1 MADAPERSLEDRVA
15 ALEQT
20 VDRLNE
26 LLTGLIRA
34 LADRERESPPPEPKR
49 SPRPAARPV
58 TVAAAPRE
66 PLATP
71 RPKPRVDVA
80 KRWWVGR
87 GMEFWIS
94 RVGIGLLLFGLVF
107 LFKYAVDRGWLTPWV
122 QVVLGLALG
131 VGLAAVGLRVGQRRP
146 WFSHIMLGGA
156 AAAFYI
162 TGFAGFQLFE
172 LVSYPVAL
180 GYMVLVT
187 VFTFWV
193 ALRANRAAL
202 SVLGALGG
210 LGTPFLLYTGSGT
223 LAGLVAYTGVV
234 LVGTSGIYL
243 FKGWRSLLVTT
254 VIGGWSVLML
264 GREAD
269 GALDMLRDRWALQ
282 AGVLVAWLAF
292 WAVPVAREVL
302 AARDPVRWPRP
313 RGPILRVFDLTD
325 ERLTQPLVALL
336 TVSVPLFALLFS
348 TDIWTTPDALW
359 GWVALA
365 GALIYAGSWLPLRR
379 WGVAPRVVSAHAV
392 AAAVL
397 LAVALQFFFSS
408 HTLLLTWAVEAAALH
423 WMARRLGDRA
433 VSVTAHALFVVAAT
447 WLAQRLLIE
456 FWTREVFN
464 AQAAV
469 DLAVIAAAG
478 LTCRF
483 LDSAQARRWYG
494 LAAFAALVAWLAR
507 ELAPFT
513 YGQGY
518 TLVAWALVG
527 VALLVT
533 ARRVGDRSYT
543 SAAHLLFALAGLWV
557 AARLMTDVESGV
569 AFADPDR
576 VLDLLVIGVGFATSW
591 LSPSSAERDAPAGMA
606 VALAPGPARGRG
618 LRIDRVGCVRHRAAG
633 VRAAARYRGRAP
645 GRAGYPRATRD
656 EALRGGSLATRADL
670 ARAVVHGVRRTVP
683 RPQLLLPGAVEKD
696 VELTDILSHNP
707 GKGRHE
713 PAFSVTFCRV
723 SGPPAPTLWIRRPLP
738 PATPR
743 FRRAAGT
750 RLVGN

>member
-302 AARDPVRWPRP
+302 ATRDPVRWPRP

-483 LDSAQARRWYG
+483 L
-494 LAAFAALVAWLAR
+494 
-507 ELAPFT
+507 E
-513 YGQGY
+513 Y

-557 AARLMTDVESGV
+557 AARFMTDVESGV

-591 LSPSSAERDAPAGMA
+591 LSPSSAERDGYRLAAHALLLGWLWRSLQALPAGEA
-606 VALAPGPARGRG
+606 FVSIAWGVYGIGLLVFG
-618 LRIDRVGCVRHRAAG
+618 LRRVTKLFLVDLSQLEPIWRVLLFMGFGGLFLVLSYYFRA
-633 VRAAARYRGRAP
+633 
-645 GRAGYPRATRD
+645 
-656 EALRGGSLATRADL
+656 
-670 ARAVVHGVRRTVP
+670 
-683 RPQLLLPGAVEKD
+683 
-696 VELTDILSHNP
+696 
-707 GKGRHE
+707 
-713 PAFSVTFCRV
+713 
-723 SGPPAPTLWIRRPLP
+723 LWKK
-738 PATPR
+738 TS
-743 FRRAAGT
+743 
-750 RLVGN
+750 N

>member
-1 MADAPERSLEDRVA
+1 
-15 ALEQT
+15 
-20 VDRLNE
+20 
-26 LLTGLIRA
+26 
-34 LADRERESPPPEPKR
+34 
-49 SPRPAARPV
+49 
-58 TVAAAPRE
+58 
-66 PLATP
+66 
-71 RPKPRVDVA
+71 
-80 KRWWVGR
+80 
-87 GMEFWIS
+87 
-94 RVGIGLLLFGLVF
+94 
-107 LFKYAVDRGWLTPWV
+107 
-122 QVVLGLALG
+122 
-131 VGLAAVGLRVGQRRP
+131 
-146 WFSHIMLGGA
+146 
-156 AAAFYI
+156 
-162 TGFAGFQLFE
+162 
-172 LVSYPVAL
+172 
-180 GYMVLVT
+180 
-187 VFTFWV
+187 
-193 ALRANRAAL
+193 
-202 SVLGALGG
+202 
-210 LGTPFLLYTGSGT
+210 
-223 LAGLVAYTGVV
+223 
-234 LVGTSGIYL
+234 
-243 FKGWRSLLVTT
+243 
-254 VIGGWSVLML
+254 ML

-591 LSPSSAERDAPAGMA
+591 LSPSSAERDGYRLAVHALLLGWLWRSLQALPAGEA
-606 VALAPGPARGRG
+606 FVSIAWGVYGIGLLVFG
-618 LRIDRVGCVRHRAAG
+618 LRRDIEG
-633 VRAAARYRGRAP
+633 VRQVGLVTLVLLVTKLFLVDLSQLEPIWRVLLFMGFGGLFLVLSYYFRAQWKKT
-645 GRAGYPRATRD
+645 A
-656 EALRGGSLATRADL
+656 
-670 ARAVVHGVRRTVP
+670 
-683 RPQLLLPGAVEKD
+683 
-696 VELTDILSHNP
+696 N
-707 GKGRHE
+707 
-713 PAFSVTFCRV
+713 
-723 SGPPAPTLWIRRPLP
+723 
-738 PATPR
+738 
-743 FRRAAGT
+743 
-750 RLVGN
+750 